1 MNCVVLWLFAKVF
14 STKFWGV
21 ASFGTAKASNLK
33 VFSAKIVFF
42 TNSQKFSPS
51 KVFRYT
57 VDAESEGSTLFRN
70 LWAQDCGDPRLWRPK
85 TVATQDCGD
94 PRLWRPKT
102 VAIQDCG
109 DPRLWRPKTV
119 ATQDCGDPR
128 LWRPKTVATQ
138 VALRCLKAFLK
149 AQVPLDK
156 AFRTSQ

>member
-1 MNCVVLWLFAKVF
+1 MQQLPYSGKLSREQTFVNCVVLWLFAKVF

-128 LWRPKTVATQ
+128 LWRPKWH
-138 VALRCLKAFLK
+138 
-149 AQVPLDK
+149 
-156 AFRTSQ
+156 